1 MDLVKDA
8 APPKGPRDATSSG
21 VRGVLEGVR
30 VVIVDDDPDARELLS
45 TVLKQ
50 RQAVVFV
57 AERAAE
63 ALELVRQEHP
73 DVLVSD
79 IAMPEEDGY
88 MLISKVRSLPEEEG
102 GRTPALAV
110 TAYAARSDRQRAL
123 EAGFD
128 GHIAKPVDVDRL
140 VDALLDARLSRS

>member
-1 MDLVKDA
+1 M
-8 APPKGPRDATSSG
+8 
-21 VRGVLEGVR
+21 
-30 VVIVDDDPDARELLS
+30 IVDDDPDARELLS
-45 TVLKQ
+45 TMLTQ
-50 RQAVVFV
+50 RQAEVFV
-57 AERAAE
+57 AETAAQ
-63 ALELVRQEHP
+63 ALALVRREHP

-88 MLISKVRSLPEEEG
+88 MLVSKLRSLPEEEG

-128 GHIAKPVDVDRL
+128 GHIAKPVDVDQL
-140 VDALLDARLSRS
+140 VDMLLEARLSRT